1 MQIVVRAAFLAAT
14 ALAVSLSPAAAQS
27 DGSTKNGEAAG
38 QTSGEASGQADG
50 QNLVL
55 PPDAAPTPMNPAET
69 ETPQKP
75 AAAGGDASDAT
86 ESGAPLGA
94 APPEA
99 TSGGDAAGSSG
110 AAAPENGAAND
121 QANPPKGADGQPRN
135 AVGDEFQLPH
145 LTDENQV
152 KMIAE
157 LCGIQIRDASPETCT
172 CLGEQAVQ
180 QLTPP
185 QRDYLIATVVAPPT
199 ADKLVKRGTVSKD
212 DQMTIITF
220 LNATSDACKTGTYVA
235 PDAGGAA
242 PSTAPD
248 AGQSGGAAN

>member
-14 ALAVSLSPAAAQS
+14 ALAISMSPAAAQS
-27 DGSTKNGEAAG
+27 DGSTGTSEAAD
-38 QTSGEASGQADG
+38 QTSDQTGGE
-50 QNLVL
+50 NLVL
-55 PPDAAPTPMNPAET
+55 PPDAAPKPMSPAET

-99 TSGGDAAGSSG
+99 ASGGGEAGSADAAK
-110 AAAPENGAAND
+110 PEEGAAN
-121 QANPPKGADGQPRN
+121 QPTGPDGQPRN

-145 LTDENQV
+145 LTDENQIQ
-152 KMIAE
+152 MIAE
-157 LCGIQIRDASPETCT
+157 LCGIQIRDASPQACT
-172 CLGEQAVQ
+172 CLGEQAVA

-199 ADKLVKRGTVSKD
+199 ADKLFKRGTVSKD

-220 LNATSDACKTGTYVA
+220 LNATSDACKSGTYVA
-235 PDAGGAA
+235 PAGGAA
-242 PSTAPD
+242 PSATPEPD
-248 AGQSGGAAN
+248 AGQSSGSAN